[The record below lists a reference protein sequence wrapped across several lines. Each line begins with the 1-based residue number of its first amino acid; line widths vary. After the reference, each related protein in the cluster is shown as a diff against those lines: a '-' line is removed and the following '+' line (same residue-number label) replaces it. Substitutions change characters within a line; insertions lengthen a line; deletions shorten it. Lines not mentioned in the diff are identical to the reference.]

1 MKPTCL
7 RRKELRTI
15 QKVGSPAGPSTHHAR
30 RGRARPCLQRSRIP
44 PQGSYRT
51 MSAAPGTSPLSKQE
65 VVNALD
71 SIPTFNIINGENMIV
86 GVKDEH
92 GEEAVRWYLDPDEA
106 ESALVAAQLA
116 VGDAMSLRLAVTS
129 LGTSF
134 ALCEKWQECPA
145 KLPLKLHASRTVVA
159 GLAEEL
165 GATAEAGTFPIFS
178 SEELSSARVM
188 PFFLSRQGTCL
199 MQTRTNNCYSLS
211 YDAIACPLLCC
222 ATQTLRRR
230 GWPRV
235 DQPTRYLPSSLSV
248 CLATS

>member
-1 MKPTCL
+1 
-7 RRKELRTI
+7 
-15 QKVGSPAGPSTHHAR
+15 
-30 RGRARPCLQRSRIP
+30 
-44 PQGSYRT
+44 
-51 MSAAPGTSPLSKQE
+51 MSAAPDTSPLSKQE